1 MAKRVV
7 GIEPTHQPWEGRR
20 LPLHHTRAGRPFRF
34 EPFHT
39 PSYNPG
45 QLAGVGPC
53 AKEAAAPYAMALIE
67 RATTMA
73 MVISEMIASTVMSAL
88 AQRLNGMTS
97 VGLNAV
103 ELVNARYR

>member
-1 MAKRVV
+1 
-7 GIEPTHQPWEGRR
+7 
-20 LPLHHTRAGRPFRF
+20 
-34 EPFHT
+34 
-39 PSYNPG
+39 
-45 QLAGVGPC
+45 
-53 AKEAAAPYAMALIE
+53 MALIE